1 MAPNP
6 RTISEGQVLQRYF
19 PDRWSKDLIGGGEIP
34 TTSGFNLG
42 VASYQTT
49 EFGEPQVHDDQEALY
64 VILGQGEIMLDDEVF
79 PVQTGTAV
87 LVPPG
92 TRHATRRTG
101 PEPVKVVYTHGAV

>member
-1 MAPNP
+1 MALAPG
-6 RTISEGQVLQRYF
+6 TISEGQVLRRYF
-19 PDRWSKDLIGGGEIP
+19 PDRWSKDLIGGPEVP

-42 VASYQTT
+42 VASYHAT

-64 VILGQGEIMLDDEVF
+64 VILGQGEIMLDEEVY
-79 PVQTGTAV
+79 PVQAGTAV
-87 LVPPG
+87 FVPPG